1 MTEFKRI
8 TRSTGNRLLI
18 SLIVGVLAGFVASY
32 YHLGNIAILL
42 GYDAAVVT
50 FVLWVFAIIW
60 PMGHEQTARFAL
72 REDPSRVG
80 ADAILILASLASLV
94 AVGFALFEAHSS
106 TGIEHSI
113 LTLVGIFS
121 AVLSWVLIH
130 TIYTLRY
137 ARLFYSGPAQ
147 GGINFKQDHNPTY
160 SDFIYLAFTIG
171 MTFQVADT
179 DLLGSEFRKTVLRH
193 ALLAYVFGTVIV
205 ATTVSLIAG
214 LGR

>member
-1 MTEFKRI
+1 
-8 TRSTGNRLLI
+8 
-18 SLIVGVLAGFVASY
+18 
-32 YHLGNIAILL
+32 
-42 GYDAAVVT
+42 
-50 FVLWVFAIIW
+50 
-60 PMGHEQTARFAL
+60 MGHEQTARFAL

-80 ADAILILASLASLV
+80 ADIILILASLASLV
-94 AVGFALFEAHSS
+94 AVGFALYEAHFS
-106 TGIEHSI
+106 TGLQHSI
-113 LTLVGIFS
+113 LTLVGILS
-121 AVLSWVLIH
+121 VVLSWVLIH

-137 ARLFYSGPAQ
+137 ARLYYAGIAE
-147 GGINFKQDHNPTY
+147 GGVNFKKDHNPTY

>member
-18 SLIVGVLAGFVASY
+18 SLIIGVLAGFVASY
-32 YHLGNIAILL
+32 YNLGNIAILL

-50 FVLWVFAIIW
+50 FVFWVFAIIW

-80 ADAILILASLASLV
+80 ADIILILASLASLV
-94 AVGFALFEAHSS
+94 AVGFALYEAHFS
-106 TGIEHSI
+106 TGLQHSI
-113 LTLVGIFS
+113 LTLVGILS
-121 AVLSWVLIH
+121 VVLSWVLIH

-137 ARLFYSGPAQ
+137 ARLYYAGIAE
-147 GGINFKQDHNPTY
+147 GGVNFKKDHNPTY

>member
-18 SLIVGVLAGFVASY
+18 SLIVGILAGFVASY
-32 YHLGNIAILL
+32 YNLGNIAILL
-42 GYDAAVVT
+42 GYDAAVLT

-80 ADAILILASLASLV
+80 ADVILILASLASLV
-94 AVGFALFEAHSS
+94 AVGFALYEAHFS
-106 TGIEHSI
+106 TGLQHTV

-121 AVLSWVLIH
+121 VVLSWILIH
-130 TIYTLRY
+130 TIYALRY
-137 ARLFYSGPAQ
+137 ARLFYAGIAE
-147 GGINFKQDHNPTY
+147 GGVNFKKDHNPTY